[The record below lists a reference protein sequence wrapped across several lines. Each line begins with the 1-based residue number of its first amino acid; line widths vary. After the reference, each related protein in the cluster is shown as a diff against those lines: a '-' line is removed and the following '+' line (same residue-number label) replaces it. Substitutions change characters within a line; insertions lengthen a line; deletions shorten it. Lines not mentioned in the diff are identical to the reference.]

1 MRFSAVFGMFLEIC
15 FAFDSETDKTPKNS
29 TLFSVVLSLDT
40 IGGGGVEWGKWA
52 FFLIVPEKRRKRR
65 TKTMRKKSLRFIS
78 AALAVSMMASTLPVG
93 AFALEVGAGETTAA
107 VSEQEA
113 ATVLSHDG
121 GTINAGHYIME
132 SGNYTGGFT
141 IDTTGDV
148 TIDITGEVTVTGVVK
163 FLHVTGTGKV
173 IINGTKDGVDQKIK
187 MTTNCKTVDTEDTGI
202 VYLDAA
208 GADVTCNG
216 GDYYS
221 VETSNVVSA
230 YSVFCVK
237 DGSLK
242 LNEVT
247 AEAGNRTGVVDCGK
261 TNSSASVEI
270 HGGSFK
276 ASGIDSEVIDCRY
289 KGSVS
294 IYNAKLEMHNGG
306 NYVLSASGSSADL
319 KIYNST
325 VVGENENSC
334 VTVQHGGSFWAE
346 NCEFTSVGN
355 QNYNGGLLYMLSGKA
370 TIKDSNYVAE
380 QNGVTGILAQYL
392 GFASLNGPHKLTV
405 ENTKIKGC
413 ENALSFGY
421 DPEGSDIKLKNVTFE
436 DNETDIYLKNDSSTP
451 TNAPQVELDEG
462 TKDTAGA
469 ITVQVANPAEGVQI
483 TTKTT
488 GKDYQQSLK
497 LTSKNDGWLIGYK
510 KDADGDADGEYRY
523 LTQREDDK
531 HFGLNTIN
539 ATATTG
545 EGDDVI
551 TLGPYA
557 QLKEGT
563 PVNLTA
569 DIPDNAR
576 VTGWKAEKIAAEGV
590 TEVYGV
596 VDYDHENPET
606 AILTMPKGDLTVT
619 AEYEIIVDPGTS
631 DTDYGGDIAAGVVIG
646 GIAAVGA
653 YEVGTGL
660 YRILA
665 MDDVAMPTNRIALA
679 KLLWERAGKP
689 EPESTA
695 LYSDISAEDT
705 DAQKAARWAV
715 EQGLMNDAED
725 GKFHPAFPVSKLRV
739 CLTWENAKQKGLFD

>member
-1 MRFSAVFGMFLEIC
+1 
-15 FAFDSETDKTPKNS
+15 
-29 TLFSVVLSLDT
+29 
-40 IGGGGVEWGKWA
+40 
-52 FFLIVPEKRRKRR
+52 
-65 TKTMRKKSLRFIS
+65 MRKKSLRFIS

-93 AFALEVGAGETTAA
+93 AFALEVGAGETTAT
-107 VSEQEA
+107 VSEQKA
-113 ATVLSHDG
+113 ATSHRLEG
-121 GTINAGHYIME
+121 GKIIDEGFVEANGTVYTL
-132 SGNYTGGFT
+132 SGNYTQG
-141 IDTTGDV
+141 ISITTSK
-148 TIDITGEVTVTGVVK
+148 DITINIEGEVTVTGVAK

-173 IINGTKDGVDQKIK
+173 TINGTKDGANQNIK
-187 MTTNCKTVDTEDTGI
+187 MKTDCDVMNTGDTGI

-221 VETSNVVSA
+221 AETSDVVSA

-242 LNEVT
+242 LNAVT
-247 AEAGNRTGVVDCGK
+247 AEAGNRTDVVDCG
-261 TNSSASVEI
+261 NSSASVEI

-276 ASGIDSEVIDCRY
+276 ASGIDSGVIDCNS
-289 KGSVS
+289 KGT
-294 IYNAKLEMHNGG
+294 IYNATLEMHNGG
-306 NYVLSASGSSADL
+306 AYVLAASGSSADL

-325 VVGENENSC
+325 VVGENEHSC

-355 QNYNGGLLYMLSGKA
+355 RNYHGGLLYMLSGEA
-370 TIKDSNYVAE
+370 TIKDSNYVAK

-392 GFASLNGPHKLTV
+392 GFAFLNGPHKLTV

-451 TNAPQVELDEG
+451 ANAPQVELDEN

-469 ITVQVANPAEGVQI
+469 ITVEVAHPAEGVQI

-488 GKDYQQSLK
+488 GKDYQQNLK
-497 LTSKNDGWLIGYK
+497 LASKNDDWLIGYK
-510 KDADGDADGEYRY
+510 KDADGEYRY
-523 LTQREDDK
+523 LTQRKDDK
-531 HFGLNTIN
+531 YFGLNTIN

-545 EGDDVI
+545 EGDNVT
-551 TLGPYA
+551 TLEPYA

-563 PVNLTA
+563 PVKLTA
-569 DIPDNAR
+569 DILEGKKFAR
-576 VTGWKAEKIAAEGV
+576 WKVEKVADGTPVTGLLDAE
-590 TEVYGV
+590 TENTENTSFSMPE
-596 VDYDHENPET
+596 YDV
-606 AILTMPKGDLTVT
+606 IIT
-619 AEYEIIVDPGTS
+619 AEYEDEIIVDPGTS

-660 YRILA
+660 YRITQ
-665 MDDVAMPTNRIALA
+665 MDDVAMPANRLALA

-689 EPESTA
+689 EPEGTA

-715 EQGLMNDAED
+715 EQELLNDAED

-739 CLTWENAKQKGLFD
+739 CLTWEKAKQKGLFDKTEA

>member
-1 MRFSAVFGMFLEIC
+1 
-15 FAFDSETDKTPKNS
+15 
-29 TLFSVVLSLDT
+29 
-40 IGGGGVEWGKWA
+40 
-52 FFLIVPEKRRKRR
+52 
-65 TKTMRKKSLRFIS
+65 MRKKSLRFIS
-78 AALAVSMMASTLPVG
+78 AALAVSMMASTLPVV
-93 AFALEVGAGETTAA
+93 AVALEVGAGETTAA
-107 VSEQEA
+107 VSEQKA
-113 ATVLSHDG
+113 ATSHRLG
-121 GTINAGHYIME
+121 GSEIIGEGFVEAYGTVYTL
-132 SGNYTGGFT
+132 SGNYTQGIT
-141 IDTTGDV
+141 IETKQDITINIDDEV
-148 TIDITGEVTVTGVVK
+148 TITGVAK
-163 FLHVTGTGKV
+163 FLDVTGTGKV
-173 IINGTKDGVDQKIK
+173 TINGTKDGVDQKIK
-187 MTTNCKTVDTEDTGI
+187 MTTDCNVMNTGDTGV
-202 VYLDAA
+202 VYLEAA

-221 VETSNVVSA
+221 EETSDAVST

-242 LNEVT
+242 LNEVI
-247 AEAGNRTGVVDCGK
+247 AEAGKLTRVVDCGVY
-261 TNSSASVEI
+261 TTSSLATVEI
-270 HGGSFK
+270 QEGTFK
-276 ASGIDSEVIDCRY
+276 AAGNDSGVIHCGN
-289 KGSVS
+289 KGTMT
-294 IYNAKLEMHNGG
+294 INNATLEMHNGG
-306 NYVLSASGSSADL
+306 NYVLAASGSSAEL

-346 NCEFTSVGN
+346 NCKFTSVGN

-380 QNGVTGILAQYL
+380 QNGLTGILAQYL
-392 GFASLNGPHKLTV
+392 TVPGLTGPHKLTV
-405 ENTKIKGC
+405 DNTKIKSC
-413 ENALSFGY
+413 KEAFNLEY

-436 DNETDIYLKNDSSTP
+436 NNETDIYLENDSSTP
-451 TNAPQVELDEG
+451 ANAPQVELDEG

-488 GKDYQQSLK
+488 GKDYQQNLK
-497 LTSKNDGWLIGYK
+497 LTSKNDGWLIGYE

-523 LTQREDDK
+523 LTQRKGDK
-531 HFGLNTIN
+531 YFGLNTIS

-545 EGDDVI
+545 EGDNVT
-551 TLGPYA
+551 TLKPYA

-569 DIPDNAR
+569 DILEGKKFAR
-576 VTGWKAEKIAAEGV
+576 WKVEKVADGTPVTGLLDAE
-590 TEVYGV
+590 TENTENTSFSMPE
-596 VDYDHENPET
+596 YDV
-606 AILTMPKGDLTVT
+606 IIT
-619 AEYEIIVDPGTS
+619 AEYENESIVDPGTS

-715 EQGLMNDAED
+715 EQELLNDAED

>member
-1 MRFSAVFGMFLEIC
+1 
-15 FAFDSETDKTPKNS
+15 
-29 TLFSVVLSLDT
+29 
-40 IGGGGVEWGKWA
+40 
-52 FFLIVPEKRRKRR
+52 
-65 TKTMRKKSLRFIS
+65 MRKKSLRFIS

-107 VSEQEA
+107 VSEQKA
-113 ATVLSHDG
+113 ATPHPLG
-121 GTINAGHYIME
+121 GGEKIGETFVKAYGTVYTL
-132 SGNYTGGFT
+132 SGNYTQSIT
-141 IDTTGDV
+141 IETKQDITINIDDTV
-148 TIDITGEVTVTGVVK
+148 TITGVAK
-163 FLHVTGTGKV
+163 FLDVTGTGKV
-173 IINGTKDGVDQKIK
+173 TINGTKDGVDQNIK
-187 MTTNCKTVDTEDTGI
+187 MTTDCNVMNTGDTGV
-202 VYLDAA
+202 VYLEAA

-221 VETSNVVSA
+221 EEMSDADST

-242 LNEVT
+242 LNAVT
-247 AEAGNRTGVVDCGK
+247 AEAGKRTYVVDCGETNSSA

-276 ASGIDSEVIDCRY
+276 ASGISSRVIGCNS
-289 KGSVS
+289 KGT
-294 IYNAKLEMHNGG
+294 IYNATLEMHNGG
-306 NYVLSASGSSADL
+306 NYVLDAIGSSAEL

-334 VTVQHGGSFWAE
+334 VTVQFGGSFWAE

-355 QNYNGGLLYMLSGKA
+355 QNYNGGLLYMLSGEA
-370 TIKDSNYVAE
+370 TIKDSSYVTKQSGA
-380 QNGVTGILAQYL
+380 TGILAQYL
-392 GFASLNGPHKLTV
+392 NFASLNGPHKLTV

-436 DNETDIYLKNDSSTP
+436 DNKTDIYLSNDSSTP

-488 GKDYQQSLK
+488 GKDYQQNLK
-497 LTSKNDGWLIGYK
+497 LTGKNDDWLIGYEK
-510 KDADGDADGEYRY
+510 GADGEYRY
-523 LTQREDDK
+523 LTQRKGNEYY
-531 HFGLNTIN
+531 GLNTIN

-545 EGDDVI
+545 KGDNVT

-563 PVNLTA
+563 PVKLTA
-569 DIPDNAR
+569 DIPEGKKFAR
-576 VTGWKAEKIAAEGV
+576 WKVEKVADGTPVTGLLDAE
-590 TEVYGV
+590 TENTENTSFSMPE
-596 VDYDHENPET
+596 YDV
-606 AILTMPKGDLTVT
+606 IIT
-619 AEYEIIVDPGTS
+619 AEYEDEIIVDPGTGDS
-631 DTDYGGDIAAGVVIG
+631 DYGGDIAAGVVIG

>member
-1 MRFSAVFGMFLEIC
+1 
-15 FAFDSETDKTPKNS
+15 
-29 TLFSVVLSLDT
+29 
-40 IGGGGVEWGKWA
+40 
-52 FFLIVPEKRRKRR
+52 
-65 TKTMRKKSLRFIS
+65 MRKKSLRFIS

-107 VSEQEA
+107 VSEQKA
-113 ATVLSHDG
+113 ATPCHLDG
-121 GTINAGHYIME
+121 GKTIGETFVETYGTVYTL
-132 SGNYTGGFT
+132 SGNYTQGIT
-141 IDTTGDV
+141 IETKQ
-148 TIDITGEVTVTGVVK
+148 DITINIEGEVTITGVAK
-163 FLHVTGTGKV
+163 FLDVTGTGKV
-173 IINGTKDGVDQKIK
+173 TINGTKEGANQKIK
-187 MTTNCKTVDTEDTGI
+187 MTTNCREVGGDTGI

-221 VETSNVVSA
+221 EETSDVWST

-242 LNEVT
+242 LNKVI
-247 AEAGNRTGVVDCGK
+247 AEAGESTNVVDCGVYK
-261 TNSSASVEI
+261 TSSLATVEI

-276 ASGIDSEVIDCRY
+276 ASGIGSGVIHCGN
-289 KGSVS
+289 KGTMT
-294 IYNAKLEMHNGG
+294 INNATLEMHNGG
-306 NYVLSASGSSADL
+306 NYVLAASGSSADL

-325 VVGENENSC
+325 VVGENEHSC

-355 QNYNGGLLYMLSGKA
+355 QNYKGGLLYMLSGEA

-380 QNGVTGILAQYL
+380 QNGVTGILAQYKTIP
-392 GFASLNGPHKLTV
+392 GLNGPHKLTV

-421 DPEGSDIKLKNVTFE
+421 CPKGSDIELKNVTFE
-436 DNETDIYLKNDSSTP
+436 DNKTDIYLSNDSSTS

-483 TTKTT
+483 TTKNT
-488 GKDYQQSLK
+488 GKDYQQNLK

-523 LTQREDDK
+523 LTRRESDK

-545 EGDDVI
+545 EGDNAI
-551 TLGPYA
+551 TLEPYA
-557 QLKEGT
+557 QVKEDTEVTLTANAAPEGKKFARWKVEKVADGT
-563 PVNLTA
+563 PV
-569 DIPDNAR
+569 
-576 VTGWKAEKIAAEGV
+576 TGLLDAE
-590 TEVYGV
+590 TENTENTSFSMPE
-596 VDYDHENPET
+596 YDV
-606 AILTMPKGDLTVT
+606 IIT
-619 AEYEIIVDPGTS
+619 AEYEDEIIVDPGTS

-715 EQGLMNDAED
+715 EQGLLNDAED

-739 CLTWENAKQKGLFD
+739 CLTWEKAKQKGLFDKTEA

>member
-1 MRFSAVFGMFLEIC
+1 
-15 FAFDSETDKTPKNS
+15 
-29 TLFSVVLSLDT
+29 
-40 IGGGGVEWGKWA
+40 
-52 FFLIVPEKRRKRR
+52 
-65 TKTMRKKSLRFIS
+65 MRKKSLRFIS

-113 ATVLSHDG
+113 ATSHRLEG
-121 GTINAGHYIME
+121 GEIIGEGVANGAVYTL
-132 SGNYTGGFT
+132 SGNYSRG
-141 IDTTGDV
+141 ISITTSK
-148 TIDITGEVTVTGVVK
+148 DITINIEGEVTVTGVAK
-163 FLHVTGTGKV
+163 FLDVTGTGKV
-173 IINGTKDGVDQKIK
+173 TINGTKDGAAIK
-187 MTTNCKTVDTEDTGI
+187 MTNDHAMGIGITE
-202 VYLDAA
+202 VVCLEAV

-216 GDYYS
+216 GNYYS
-221 VETSNVVSA
+221 GMKTSVATSG

-247 AEAGNRTGVVDCGK
+247 AEAGDCTDVIDCGE
-261 TNSSASVEI
+261 NSSASVEI

-276 ASGIDSEVIDCRY
+276 ASGINSGVIDCRY

-294 IYNAKLEMHNGG
+294 IYNATLEMHNGG
-306 NYVLSASGSSADL
+306 NYVLDAIGSSAEL

-334 VTVQHGGSFWAE
+334 VTVQFGGSFWAE

-355 QNYNGGLLYMLSGKA
+355 QNYNGGLLYMLSGEA
-370 TIKDSNYVAE
+370 TIKDSSYVTKQSGA
-380 QNGVTGILAQYL
+380 TGILAQYL
-392 GFASLNGPHKLTV
+392 NFASLNGPHKLTV

-413 ENALSFGY
+413 EKAFELDY

-436 DNETDIYLKNDSSTP
+436 DNKTDIYLSNDSSTL

-469 ITVQVANPAEGVQI
+469 ITVEVAYPAEGVQI

-488 GKDYQQSLK
+488 GKDYQQNLK
-497 LTSKNDGWLIGYK
+497 LTGKNDDWLIGYEK
-510 KDADGDADGEYRY
+510 DADGEYRY
-523 LTQREDDK
+523 LTQRKDDK
-531 HFGLNTIN
+531 YFGLNTIN

-545 EGDDVI
+545 EGDNVT
-551 TLGPYA
+551 TLKPYA

-563 PVNLTA
+563 PVKLTA

-576 VTGWKAEKIAAEGV
+576 VTGWKVEKIAAEGV
-590 TEVYGV
+590 IEVYDV

-606 AILTMPKGDLTVT
+606 ATLTMPDYDIFVT
-619 AEYEIIVDPGTS
+619 AEYKEGATVDPGTS

-715 EQGLMNDAED
+715 EQELLNDAED

-739 CLTWENAKQKGLFD
+739 CLTWENAKQKGLFDKTEA

>member
-1 MRFSAVFGMFLEIC
+1 
-15 FAFDSETDKTPKNS
+15 
-29 TLFSVVLSLDT
+29 
-40 IGGGGVEWGKWA
+40 
-52 FFLIVPEKRRKRR
+52 
-65 TKTMRKKSLRFIS
+65 MRKKSLRFIS

-113 ATVLSHDG
+113 ATSHRLDG
-121 GTINAGHYIME
+121 GETIDEDFVEANGTVYTL
-132 SGNYTGGFT
+132 SGNYTKG
-141 IDTTGDV
+141 ISITTSK
-148 TIDITGEVTVTGVVK
+148 DITINIEGEVTVTGVVK

-173 IINGTKDGVDQKIK
+173 TINGTKDGAAIK
-187 MTTNCKTVDTEDTGI
+187 MTTNCEAVDTIDSGI

-221 VETSNVVSA
+221 EETSNIWST

-242 LNEVT
+242 LNAVT
-247 AEAGNRTGVVDCGK
+247 AEAGKGTDVVDCGK

-276 ASGIDSEVIDCRY
+276 ASGSNSGVIHCGN
-289 KGSVS
+289 KGTMT
-294 IYNAKLEMHNGG
+294 INNATLEMHNGG
-306 NYVLSASGSSADL
+306 NYVLAASGSSAEL

-325 VVGENENSC
+325 VVGENEHSC
-334 VTVQHGGSFWAE
+334 VTVQYGGSFWAE

-355 QNYNGGLLYMLSGKA
+355 RNYNGGLLYMLSGEA
-370 TIKDSNYVAE
+370 TIKDSNYVAV
-380 QNGVTGILAQYL
+380 QNGVTGILAQYKTIP
-392 GFASLNGPHKLTV
+392 GLNGPHKLTV

-421 DPEGSDIKLKNVTFE
+421 CPKGSDIELKNVTFE
-436 DNETDIYLKNDSSTP
+436 DNKTDIYLSNDSSTP
-451 TNAPQVELDEG
+451 TDAPQVELDEG

-488 GKDYQQSLK
+488 GKDYQQNLK
-497 LTSKNDGWLIGYK
+497 LTSKNDGWLIGYE
-510 KDADGDADGEYRY
+510 KDAGGEYRY
-523 LTQREDDK
+523 LTRREGDK
-531 HFGLNTIN
+531 YFGLNTIN

-545 EGDDVI
+545 EGDNAI
-551 TLGPYA
+551 TLEPYA
-557 QLKEGT
+557 QVKEDT
-563 PVNLTA
+563 EVTLTA
-569 DIPDNAR
+569 NAAPEGKKFAR
-576 VTGWKAEKIAAEGV
+576 WKAEMITAGGV
-590 TEVYGV
+590 EDATSLIEA
-596 VDYDHENPET
+596 DSENPET
-606 AILTMPKGDLTVT
+606 ATFKMPKGDLTVT
-619 AEYEIIVDPGTS
+619 AEYEEDEIVDPGTG

-715 EQGLMNDAED
+715 EQELLNDAED

-739 CLTWENAKQKGLFD
+739 CLTWEKAKQKGLFDKTEA

>member
-1 MRFSAVFGMFLEIC
+1 
-15 FAFDSETDKTPKNS
+15 
-29 TLFSVVLSLDT
+29 
-40 IGGGGVEWGKWA
+40 
-52 FFLIVPEKRRKRR
+52 
-65 TKTMRKKSLRFIS
+65 MRKKSLRFIS

-93 AFALEVGAGETTAA
+93 AFALEVGAADPAA
-107 VSEQEA
+107 TVSEQEA
-113 ATVLSHDG
+113 ATPHPLG
-121 GTINAGHYIME
+121 GGEKIGETFVKAYGTVYTL
-132 SGNYTGGFT
+132 SGNYTQSIT
-141 IDTTGDV
+141 IETKQDITINIDDEV
-148 TIDITGEVTVTGVVK
+148 TITGVAK
-163 FLHVTGTGKV
+163 FLDVTGTGKV
-173 IINGTKDGVDQKIK
+173 TINGTKDGVDQKIK
-187 MTTNCKTVDTEDTGI
+187 MTTDCNVMNTGDTGV
-202 VYLDAA
+202 VYLEAA

-221 VETSNVVSA
+221 KETSEVNST

-247 AEAGNRTGVVDCGK
+247 AEAGERTHVIDCGG
-261 TNSSASVEI
+261 NSSASVEI
-270 HGGSFK
+270 HGGNFK
-276 ASGIDSEVIDCRY
+276 ASGFNSGGIDCRG

-294 IYNAKLEMHNGG
+294 IYNAKVESG
-306 NYVLSASGSSADL
+306 NYVLAVSGSSAEL

-334 VTVQHGGSFWAE
+334 VTVQSGGSFWAE

-355 QNYNGGLLYMLSGKA
+355 RNYNGGLLYMLSGKA

-380 QNGVTGILAQYL
+380 RNSVTGILAQYL
-392 GFASLNGPHKLTV
+392 GFAFLNGPHKLTV

-413 ENALSFGY
+413 KKALELEY

-436 DNETDIYLKNDSSTP
+436 NNETDIYLKNDSSTP
-451 TNAPQVELDEG
+451 ANAPQVELDEG

-469 ITVQVANPAEGVQI
+469 ITVEVAHPAEGVQI

-497 LTSKNDGWLIGYK
+497 LTSKNDGWLIGYE

-523 LTQREDDK
+523 LTQRKGDK
-531 HFGLNTIN
+531 YFGLNTIN

-545 EGDDVI
+545 EGDNAT
-551 TLGPYA
+551 TLESYA
-557 QLKEGT
+557 QLTEGT
-563 PVNLTA
+563 PVKLTA
-569 DIPDNAR
+569 DIPGGKPC
-576 VTGWKAEKIAAEGV
+576 TGWKVEKIAAEGV
-590 TEVYGV
+590 TEVHDAGV
-596 VDYDHENPET
+596 IKYDPENPET
-606 AILTMPKGDLTVT
+606 ATLTMPDYDIFVT
-619 AEYEIIVDPGTS
+619 AEYEEGATVDPGTGDS
-631 DTDYGGDIAAGVVIG
+631 DYGGDIAAGVVIG

>member
-1 MRFSAVFGMFLEIC
+1 
-15 FAFDSETDKTPKNS
+15 
-29 TLFSVVLSLDT
+29 
-40 IGGGGVEWGKWA
+40 
-52 FFLIVPEKRRKRR
+52 
-65 TKTMRKKSLRFIS
+65 MRKKSLRFIS

-107 VSEQEA
+107 VSEQKA
-113 ATVLSHDG
+113 ATPCHLDG
-121 GTINAGHYIME
+121 GKTIGETFVETYGTVYTL
-132 SGNYTGGFT
+132 SGNYTQGIT
-141 IDTTGDV
+141 IETKQDITINIDDTV
-148 TIDITGEVTVTGVVK
+148 TITGVAK
-163 FLHVTGTGKV
+163 FLDVTGTGKV
-173 IINGTKDGVDQKIK
+173 TINGTKDGVDQNIK
-187 MTTNCKTVDTEDTGI
+187 MTTDCNVMNTGDTGV
-202 VYLDAA
+202 VYLEAA

-221 VETSNVVSA
+221 KETSEVNST

-247 AEAGNRTGVVDCGK
+247 AEAGERTHVIDCGG
-261 TNSSASVEI
+261 NSSASVEI
-270 HGGSFK
+270 HGGNFK
-276 ASGIDSEVIDCRY
+276 ASGINSGGIDCRG

-294 IYNAKLEMHNGG
+294 IYNAKVESG
-306 NYVLSASGSSADL
+306 NYVLAVGGSSAEL

-334 VTVQHGGSFWAE
+334 VTVQSGGSFWAE

-355 QNYNGGLLYMLSGKA
+355 RNYNGGLLYMLSGKA

-380 QNGVTGILAQYL
+380 RNSVTGILAQYL
-392 GFASLNGPHKLTV
+392 DFAFLNGPHKLTV

-413 ENALSFGY
+413 EKALSFGY
-421 DPEGSDIKLKNVTFE
+421 DPDGSDIKLKNVTFE
-436 DNETDIYLKNDSSTP
+436 DNKTDIYLSNDSSTP

-497 LTSKNDGWLIGYK
+497 LTSKNDGWLIGYE

-523 LTQREDDK
+523 LTKRKGDK
-531 HFGLNTIN
+531 YFGLNTIN

-545 EGDDVI
+545 EGDNVT
-551 TLGPYA
+551 TLKPYA

-563 PVNLTA
+563 PVKLTA
-569 DIPDNAR
+569 DILDNAR
-576 VTGWKAEKIAAEGV
+576 VTGWKVEKIAAEGV
-590 TEVYGV
+590 IEVYGV

-606 AILTMPKGDLTVT
+606 ATLTMPNYDIFVT
-619 AEYEIIVDPGTS
+619 AEYEEGATVDPGTGDS
-631 DTDYGGDIAAGVVIG
+631 DYGGDIAAGVVIG

-715 EQGLMNDAED
+715 EQELLNDAED

>member
-1 MRFSAVFGMFLEIC
+1 
-15 FAFDSETDKTPKNS
+15 
-29 TLFSVVLSLDT
+29 
-40 IGGGGVEWGKWA
+40 
-52 FFLIVPEKRRKRR
+52 
-65 TKTMRKKSLRFIS
+65 MRKKSLRFIS

-107 VSEQEA
+107 VSEQKA
-113 ATVLSHDG
+113 ATSHRLG
-121 GTINAGHYIME
+121 GSEIIGEGFVEAYGTVYTL
-132 SGNYTGGFT
+132 SGNYTQGIT
-141 IDTTGDV
+141 IETKQDITINIDDEV
-148 TIDITGEVTVTGVVK
+148 TITGVAK
-163 FLHVTGTGKV
+163 FLDVTGTGKV
-173 IINGTKDGVDQKIK
+173 TINGTKDGVDQKIK
-187 MTTNCKTVDTEDTGI
+187 MTTDCNVMNTGDTGV
-202 VYLDAA
+202 VYLEAA

-221 VETSNVVSA
+221 EETSDAVST

-242 LNEVT
+242 LNEVI
-247 AEAGNRTGVVDCGK
+247 AEAGKLTRVVDCGVY
-261 TNSSASVEI
+261 TTSSLATVEI
-270 HGGSFK
+270 QEGTFK
-276 ASGIDSEVIDCRY
+276 AAGNDSGVIHCGN
-289 KGSVS
+289 KGTMT
-294 IYNAKLEMHNGG
+294 INNATLEMHNGG
-306 NYVLSASGSSADL
+306 NYVLAASGSSAEL

-346 NCEFTSVGN
+346 NCKFTSVGN

-380 QNGVTGILAQYL
+380 QNGLTGILAQYL
-392 GFASLNGPHKLTV
+392 TVPGLTGPHKLTV

-413 ENALSFGY
+413 KEAFNLEY

-436 DNETDIYLKNDSSTP
+436 NNETDIYLENDSSTP
-451 TNAPQVELDEG
+451 ANAPQVELDEG

-488 GKDYQQSLK
+488 GKDYQQNLK
-497 LTSKNDGWLIGYK
+497 LTSKNDGWLIGYE

-523 LTQREDDK
+523 LTQRKGDK
-531 HFGLNTIN
+531 YFGLNTIS

-545 EGDDVI
+545 EGDNVT
-551 TLGPYA
+551 TLKPYA

-569 DIPDNAR
+569 DILEGKKFAR
-576 VTGWKAEKIAAEGV
+576 WKVEKVADGTPVTGLLDAE
-590 TEVYGV
+590 TENTENTSFSMPE
-596 VDYDHENPET
+596 YDV
-606 AILTMPKGDLTVT
+606 IIT
-619 AEYEIIVDPGTS
+619 AEYENESIVDPGTS

-715 EQGLMNDAED
+715 EQELLNDAED

>member
-1 MRFSAVFGMFLEIC
+1 
-15 FAFDSETDKTPKNS
+15 
-29 TLFSVVLSLDT
+29 
-40 IGGGGVEWGKWA
+40 
-52 FFLIVPEKRRKRR
+52 
-65 TKTMRKKSLRFIS
+65 MRKKSLRFIS

-132 SGNYTGGFT
+132 GGNYTGGFT

-148 TIDITGEVTVTGVVK
+148 TIDITGEVTVTGVFK

-187 MTTNCKTVDTEDTGI
+187 MTTTFREVDTEDTGI

-242 LNEVT
+242 LNKVT
-247 AEAGNRTGVVDCGK
+247 AEAGNRTDVVDCGK

-276 ASGIDSEVIDCRY
+276 ASGIDSKVIDCNS
-289 KGSVS
+289 KGT
-294 IYNAKLEMHNGG
+294 IYNATLEMHNGG
-306 NYVLSASGSSADL
+306 NYVLTASGSSADL

-355 QNYNGGLLYMLSGKA
+355 KNYNGGLLYMLSGEA

-392 GFASLNGPHKLTV
+392 GFAFLNGPHKLTV

-413 ENALSFGY
+413 KKAFDLDY
-421 DPEGSDIKLKNVTFE
+421 DREGSDIELKNVTFE

-451 TNAPQVELDEG
+451 ANAPQVELDEG
-462 TKDTAGA
+462 TKDTTGA
-469 ITVQVANPAEGVQI
+469 ITVEVANPAEGVQI

-497 LTSKNDGWLIGYK
+497 LTSKNDDWLIGYEK
-510 KDADGDADGEYRY
+510 DADGEYRY
-523 LTQREDDK
+523 LTKREGDNY
-531 HFGLNTIN
+531 FGLNTIN

-545 EGDDVI
+545 EGDNAA
-551 TLGPYA
+551 TLESYA

-563 PVNLTA
+563 PVKLTA
-569 DIPDNAR
+569 DILDNAR
-576 VTGWKAEKIAAEGV
+576 VTGWKVEKIAAEGV
-590 TEVYGV
+590 IEVYDV

-606 AILTMPKGDLTVT
+606 ATLTMPHYDIFVT
-619 AEYEIIVDPGTS
+619 AEYVYEDGSVDPGTS

-715 EQGLMNDAED
+715 EQELLNDAED

>member
-1 MRFSAVFGMFLEIC
+1 
-15 FAFDSETDKTPKNS
+15 
-29 TLFSVVLSLDT
+29 
-40 IGGGGVEWGKWA
+40 
-52 FFLIVPEKRRKRR
+52 
-65 TKTMRKKSLRFIS
+65 MRKKSLRFIS

-107 VSEQEA
+107 VSEQKA
-113 ATVLSHDG
+113 ATSHRLG
-121 GTINAGHYIME
+121 GSEIIGEGFVEAYGTVYTL
-132 SGNYTGGFT
+132 SGNYTQGIT
-141 IDTTGDV
+141 IETKQDITINIDDEV
-148 TIDITGEVTVTGVVK
+148 TITGVAK
-163 FLHVTGTGKV
+163 FLDVTGTGKV
-173 IINGTKDGVDQKIK
+173 TINGTKDGVDQKIK
-187 MTTNCKTVDTEDTGI
+187 MTTDHDHDVIDTGYTGV
-202 VYLDAA
+202 VYLEAA

-221 VETSNVVSA
+221 KETSHVGAS

-247 AEAGNRTGVVDCGK
+247 AEAGWNTHVINCEG
-261 TNSSASVEI
+261 NSSASVEI
-270 HGGSFK
+270 HGGNFK
-276 ASGIDSEVIDCRY
+276 ASESNSGGIDCGG

-294 IYNAKLEMHNGG
+294 IYNAKVESG
-306 NYVLSASGSSADL
+306 NYVLAVGGSSAEL

-325 VVGENENSC
+325 VVGENKSSC
-334 VTVQHGGSFWAE
+334 VTVQYGGSFWAE

-355 QNYNGGLLYMLSGKA
+355 QSYSGGFLYMLSGKA

-380 QNGVTGILAQYL
+380 QNGLTGILAQYL
-392 GFASLNGPHKLTV
+392 TVPGLTGPHKLTV

-413 ENALSFGY
+413 KEAFNLEY

-436 DNETDIYLKNDSSTP
+436 NNETDIYLENDSSTP
-451 TNAPQVELDEG
+451 ANAPQVKLDKG

-469 ITVQVANPAEGVQI
+469 ITVEVENPANGVQI

-488 GKDYQQSLK
+488 DEDYQQNLK
-497 LTSKNDGWLIGYK
+497 LASKNDGWLIGYK
-510 KDADGDADGEYRY
+510 KDADGEYRY
-523 LTQREDDK
+523 LTKREGDNY
-531 HFGLNTIN
+531 FGLNTIN

-545 EGDDVI
+545 EGDNAT
-551 TLGPYA
+551 TLESYA
-557 QLKEGT
+557 QLTEGT
-563 PVNLTA
+563 PVKLTA
-569 DIPDNAR
+569 DILDNAR
-576 VTGWKAEKIAAEGV
+576 VTGWKVEKIAAEGV
-590 TEVYGV
+590 IEVYGV

-606 AILTMPKGDLTVT
+606 ATLTMPDYDIFVT
-619 AEYEIIVDPGTS
+619 AEYEEGATVDPGTGDS
-631 DTDYGGDIAAGVVIG
+631 DYGGDIAAGVVIG

-715 EQGLMNDAED
+715 EQELLNDAED

-739 CLTWENAKQKGLFD
+739 CLTWNAAREMGLFDKTEA

>member
-1 MRFSAVFGMFLEIC
+1 
-15 FAFDSETDKTPKNS
+15 
-29 TLFSVVLSLDT
+29 
-40 IGGGGVEWGKWA
+40 
-52 FFLIVPEKRRKRR
+52 
-65 TKTMRKKSLRFIS
+65 MRKKSLRFIS

-107 VSEQEA
+107 VSEQKA
-113 ATVLSHDG
+113 ATPHPLG
-121 GTINAGHYIME
+121 GGEKIGETFVKAYGTVYTL
-132 SGNYTGGFT
+132 SGNYTQSIT
-141 IDTTGDV
+141 IETKQDITINIDDEV
-148 TIDITGEVTVTGVVK
+148 TITGVAK
-163 FLHVTGTGKV
+163 FLDVTGTGKV
-173 IINGTKDGVDQKIK
+173 TINGTKDGVDQKIK
-187 MTTNCKTVDTEDTGI
+187 MTTDCNVMNTGDTGV
-202 VYLDAA
+202 VYLEAA

-221 VETSNVVSA
+221 KETSEVNST

-247 AEAGNRTGVVDCGK
+247 AEAGERTHVIDCGG
-261 TNSSASVEI
+261 NSSASVEI
-270 HGGSFK
+270 HGGNFK
-276 ASGIDSEVIDCRY
+276 ASGINSGGIDCRG

-294 IYNAKLEMHNGG
+294 IYNAKVESG
-306 NYVLSASGSSADL
+306 NYVLAVGGSSAEL

-334 VTVQHGGSFWAE
+334 VTVQSGGSFWAE

-355 QNYNGGLLYMLSGKA
+355 RNYNGGLLYMLSGKA

-380 QNGVTGILAQYL
+380 RNSVTGILAQYL
-392 GFASLNGPHKLTV
+392 DFAFLNGPHKLTV

-413 ENALSFGY
+413 EKAFELEY
-421 DPEGSDIKLKNVTFE
+421 DREGSDIELKNVTFE

-451 TNAPQVELDEG
+451 ANAPQVELDEG

-488 GKDYQQSLK
+488 GKDYQQNLK
-497 LTSKNDGWLIGYK
+497 LASKNDGWLIGYE

-523 LTQREDDK
+523 LTQRKGDK
-531 HFGLNTIN
+531 YFGLNTIS

-545 EGDDVI
+545 EGDNVT
-551 TLGPYA
+551 TLKPYA

-569 DIPDNAR
+569 DILEGKKFAR
-576 VTGWKAEKIAAEGV
+576 WKVEKVADGTPVTGLLDAE
-590 TEVYGV
+590 TENTENTSFSMPE
-596 VDYDHENPET
+596 YDV
-606 AILTMPKGDLTVT
+606 IIT
-619 AEYEIIVDPGTS
+619 AEYENESIVDPGTS

-715 EQGLMNDAED
+715 EQELLNDAED

>member
-1 MRFSAVFGMFLEIC
+1 
-15 FAFDSETDKTPKNS
+15 
-29 TLFSVVLSLDT
+29 
-40 IGGGGVEWGKWA
+40 
-52 FFLIVPEKRRKRR
+52 
-65 TKTMRKKSLRFIS
+65 MRKKSLRFIS

-93 AFALEVGAGETTAA
+93 AFALEVGAADPAA
-107 VSEQEA
+107 TVSEQKA
-113 ATVLSHDG
+113 ATSYRLKG
-121 GTINAGHYIME
+121 GETIDEDFVVANGAVYTL
-132 SGNYTGGFT
+132 SGNYSRG
-141 IDTTGDV
+141 ISITTSK
-148 TIDITGEVTVTGVVK
+148 DITINIEGEVTVTGVAK

-173 IINGTKDGVDQKIK
+173 TINGTKDGANQNIK
-187 MTTNCKTVDTEDTGI
+187 MKTDCDVMNTGDTGI

-221 VETSNVVSA
+221 AETSDVVSA

-242 LNEVT
+242 LNAVT
-247 AEAGNRTGVVDCGK
+247 AEAGNRTDVVDCG
-261 TNSSASVEI
+261 NSSASVEI

-276 ASGIDSEVIDCRY
+276 ASGIDSGVIDCNS
-289 KGSVS
+289 KGT
-294 IYNAKLEMHNGG
+294 IYNATLEMHNGG
-306 NYVLSASGSSADL
+306 AYVLAASGSSADL

-325 VVGENENSC
+325 VVGENEHSC

-355 QNYNGGLLYMLSGKA
+355 RNYHGGLLYMLSGEA
-370 TIKDSNYVAE
+370 TIKDSNYVAK

-392 GFASLNGPHKLTV
+392 VFAFLNGPHKLTV

-436 DNETDIYLKNDSSTP
+436 DNETDIYLKNDSITP
-451 TNAPQVELDEG
+451 ANAPQVELDEG

-469 ITVQVANPAEGVQI
+469 ITVEVENPANGVQI

-510 KDADGDADGEYRY
+510 KDADADGEYRY
-523 LTQREDDK
+523 LTKREGNDYY
-531 HFGLNTIN
+531 GLNTIN
-539 ATATTG
+539 ATATTS
-545 EGDDVI
+545 EGDNVT
-551 TLGPYA
+551 TLETYA
-557 QLKEGT
+557 QVKEGT

-569 DIPDNAR
+569 NAAPGGKKFAR
-576 VTGWKAEKIAAEGV
+576 WKVEKVADGTPVTGLLDAE
-590 TEVYGV
+590 TENTENTSFSMPE
-596 VDYDHENPET
+596 YDV
-606 AILTMPKGDLTVT
+606 IIT
-619 AEYEIIVDPGTS
+619 AEYEDEIIVDPGTS

-715 EQGLMNDAED
+715 EQELLNDAED

-739 CLTWENAKQKGLFD
+739 CLTWENAKQKGLFDKTEA

>member
-1 MRFSAVFGMFLEIC
+1 
-15 FAFDSETDKTPKNS
+15 
-29 TLFSVVLSLDT
+29 
-40 IGGGGVEWGKWA
+40 
-52 FFLIVPEKRRKRR
+52 
-65 TKTMRKKSLRFIS
+65 MRKKSLRFIS

-93 AFALEVGAGETTAA
+93 AFALEVGAADPAAA
-107 VSEQEA
+107 VSEQKA
-113 ATVLSHDG
+113 ATSHRLG
-121 GTINAGHYIME
+121 GGEIIGEGFVKAYGTVYTL
-132 SGNYTGGFT
+132 SGNYTQSIT
-141 IDTTGDV
+141 IETKQDITINIDDEV
-148 TIDITGEVTVTGVVK
+148 TITGVAK
-163 FLHVTGTGKV
+163 FLDVTGTGKV
-173 IINGTKDGVDQKIK
+173 TINGTKDGVDQKIK
-187 MTTNCKTVDTEDTGI
+187 MTTDCNVMNTGDTGV
-202 VYLDAA
+202 VYLEAA

-221 VETSNVVSA
+221 KETSEVNST

-247 AEAGNRTGVVDCGK
+247 AEAGERTHVIDCGG
-261 TNSSASVEI
+261 NSSASVEI
-270 HGGSFK
+270 HGGNFK
-276 ASGIDSEVIDCRY
+276 ASGINSGGIDCRG

-294 IYNAKLEMHNGG
+294 IYNAKVESG
-306 NYVLSASGSSADL
+306 NYVLAVGGSSAEL

-334 VTVQHGGSFWAE
+334 VTVQSGGSFWAE

-355 QNYNGGLLYMLSGKA
+355 RNYNGGLLYMLSGKA

-380 QNGVTGILAQYL
+380 RNSVTGILAQYL
-392 GFASLNGPHKLTV
+392 AFASLNGPHKLTV
-405 ENTKIKGC
+405 ENTEIKGC
-413 ENALSFGY
+413 KNALSFGY

-436 DNETDIYLKNDSSTP
+436 DNKTDIYLSNDSSTP

-469 ITVQVANPAEGVQI
+469 ITVEVANPADGVQI
-483 TTKTT
+483 TTKNT

-497 LTSKNDGWLIGYK
+497 LTSKNDGWLIGYE

-523 LTQREDDK
+523 LTKREGDNY
-531 HFGLNTIN
+531 FGLNTIN

-545 EGDDVI
+545 EGDNAT
-551 TLGPYA
+551 TLESYA
-557 QLKEGT
+557 QLTEGT
-563 PVNLTA
+563 PVKLTA
-569 DIPDNAR
+569 DIPGGKPC
-576 VTGWKAEKIAAEGV
+576 TGWKVEKIAAEGV
-590 TEVYGV
+590 TEVHDAGV
-596 VDYDHENPET
+596 IKYDSENPET
-606 AILTMPKGDLTVT
+606 ATLTMPDYDIFVT
-619 AEYEIIVDPGTS
+619 AEYEEGATVDPGTGDS
-631 DTDYGGDIAAGVVIG
+631 DYGGDIAAGVVIG

-715 EQGLMNDAED
+715 EQELLNDAED

>member
-1 MRFSAVFGMFLEIC
+1 
-15 FAFDSETDKTPKNS
+15 
-29 TLFSVVLSLDT
+29 
-40 IGGGGVEWGKWA
+40 
-52 FFLIVPEKRRKRR
+52 
-65 TKTMRKKSLRFIS
+65 MRKKSLRFIS

-93 AFALEVGAGETTAA
+93 AFALEVGAADPAA
-107 VSEQEA
+107 TVSEQKA
-113 ATVLSHDG
+113 ATSHRLEG
-121 GTINAGHYIME
+121 GEIIDDVAYGTVYTL
-132 SGNYTGGFT
+132 SGNYTQGIT
-141 IDTTGDV
+141 IKTKQDITINIDNEV
-148 TIDITGEVTVTGVVK
+148 TITGVAK
-163 FLHVTGTGKV
+163 FLDVTGTGKV
-173 IINGTKDGVDQKIK
+173 TINGTKDGAAQKIK
-187 MTTNCKTVDTEDTGI
+187 MTTDFEAVRTGDTGI

-221 VETSNVVSA
+221 EETSDVGST

-242 LNEVT
+242 LNAVT
-247 AEAGNRTGVVDCGK
+247 AEAGKSTDVVDCGG

-276 ASGIDSEVIDCRY
+276 ASGSNSGVIDCNS
-289 KGSVS
+289 KGT
-294 IYNAKLEMHNGG
+294 IYNATLEMHNGG
-306 NYVLSASGSSADL
+306 SYVLAAGGSSADL

-334 VTVQHGGSFWAE
+334 VTVQYGGSFWAE
-346 NCEFTSVGN
+346 NCEFTSTGN
-355 QNYNGGLLYMLSGKA
+355 NGGKLLNMLSGKA
-370 TIKDSNYVAE
+370 TIKDSSYVAK
-380 QNGVTGILAQYL
+380 QSGMIGIRAQYL
-392 GFASLNGPHKLTV
+392 TVPGLHGPHKLTV
-405 ENTKIKGC
+405 ENTNIKGC
-413 ENALSFGY
+413 QKAFDLMY
-421 DPEGSDIKLKNVTFE
+421 DPEGSDIELKNVTFE
-436 DNETDIYLKNDSSTP
+436 DNKTDIYLSNDSSTP

-488 GKDYQQSLK
+488 DEDYQQNLK
-497 LTSKNDGWLIGYK
+497 LASKNDGWLIGYK
-510 KDADGDADGEYRY
+510 KDADGEYRY
-523 LTQREDDK
+523 LTQREGDEY
-531 HFGLNTIN
+531 FGLNTIN

-545 EGDDVI
+545 EGDNAT
-551 TLGPYA
+551 TLESYA
-557 QLKEGT
+557 QLTEGT
-563 PVNLTA
+563 PVKLTA
-569 DIPDNAR
+569 DIPGGKPC
-576 VTGWKAEKIAAEGV
+576 TGWKVEKIAANGV
-590 TEVYGV
+590 TEVHDAGV
-596 VDYDHENPET
+596 IKYDSENPET
-606 AILTMPKGDLTVT
+606 ATLTMPDYDVFVT
-619 AEYEIIVDPGTS
+619 AEYEYEDGSVDPGTS

-715 EQGLMNDAED
+715 EQELLNDAED

>member
-1 MRFSAVFGMFLEIC
+1 
-15 FAFDSETDKTPKNS
+15 
-29 TLFSVVLSLDT
+29 
-40 IGGGGVEWGKWA
+40 
-52 FFLIVPEKRRKRR
+52 
-65 TKTMRKKSLRFIS
+65 MRKKSLRFIS

-93 AFALEVGAGETTAA
+93 AFALEVGAGETTAT
-107 VSEQEA
+107 VSEQKA
-113 ATVLSHDG
+113 ATSHRLEG
-121 GTINAGHYIME
+121 GKIIDEGFVEANGTVYTL
-132 SGNYTGGFT
+132 SGNYTQG
-141 IDTTGDV
+141 ISITTSK
-148 TIDITGEVTVTGVVK
+148 DITINIEGEVTVTGVAK

-173 IINGTKDGVDQKIK
+173 TINGTKDGANQNIK
-187 MTTNCKTVDTEDTGI
+187 MKTDCDVMNTGDTGI

-221 VETSNVVSA
+221 AETSDVVSA

-242 LNEVT
+242 LNAVT
-247 AEAGNRTGVVDCGK
+247 AEAGNRTDVVDCG
-261 TNSSASVEI
+261 NSSASVEI

-276 ASGIDSEVIDCRY
+276 ASGIDSGVIDCNS
-289 KGSVS
+289 KGT
-294 IYNAKLEMHNGG
+294 IYNATLEMHNGG
-306 NYVLSASGSSADL
+306 AYVLAASGSSADL

-325 VVGENENSC
+325 VVGENEHSC

-355 QNYNGGLLYMLSGKA
+355 RNYHGGLLYMLSGEA
-370 TIKDSNYVAE
+370 TIKDSNYVAK

-392 GFASLNGPHKLTV
+392 GFAFLNGPHKLTV

-451 TNAPQVELDEG
+451 ANAPQVELDEN

-469 ITVQVANPAEGVQI
+469 ITVEVAHPAEGVQI

-488 GKDYQQSLK
+488 GKDYQQNLK
-497 LTSKNDGWLIGYK
+497 LASKNDDWLIGYK
-510 KDADGDADGEYRY
+510 KDADGEYRY
-523 LTQREDDK
+523 LTQRKDDK
-531 HFGLNTIN
+531 YFGLNTIN

-545 EGDDVI
+545 EGDNVT
-551 TLGPYA
+551 TLEPYA

-563 PVNLTA
+563 PVKLTA
-569 DIPDNAR
+569 DILEGKKFAR
-576 VTGWKAEKIAAEGV
+576 WKVEKVADGTPVTGLLDAE
-590 TEVYGV
+590 TENTENTSFSMPE
-596 VDYDHENPET
+596 YDV
-606 AILTMPKGDLTVT
+606 IIT
-619 AEYEIIVDPGTS
+619 AEYEDEIIVDPGTS

-715 EQGLMNDAED
+715 EQELLNDAED

-739 CLTWENAKQKGLFD
+739 CLTWENAKQKGLFDKTEA

>member
-1 MRFSAVFGMFLEIC
+1 
-15 FAFDSETDKTPKNS
+15 
-29 TLFSVVLSLDT
+29 
-40 IGGGGVEWGKWA
+40 
-52 FFLIVPEKRRKRR
+52 
-65 TKTMRKKSLRFIS
+65 MRKKSLRFIS

-107 VSEQEA
+107 VSEQKA

-132 SGNYTGGFT
+132 GGNYTGGFT

-148 TIDITGEVTVTGVVK
+148 TIDITGEVTVTGVFK

-187 MTTNCKTVDTEDTGI
+187 MTTTFREVDTEDTGI

-294 IYNAKLEMHNGG
+294 IYNAKLEMHNSGS
-306 NYVLSASGSSADL
+306 YVLSASGSSADL

-355 QNYNGGLLYMLSGKA
+355 QNYNGGLLYMLSGEA

-380 QNGVTGILAQYL
+380 QNNVTGILAQYL
-392 GFASLNGPHKLTV
+392 AFAFLNGPHKLTV

-413 ENALSFGY
+413 EKAFELEY
-421 DPEGSDIKLKNVTFE
+421 DLEGSDIKLKNVTFE

-451 TNAPQVELDEG
+451 ANAPQVELDEG
-462 TKDTAGA
+462 TKDTTGGA

-488 GKDYQQSLK
+488 GKDYQQNLK
-497 LTSKNDGWLIGYK
+497 LASKNDGWLIGYEK
-510 KDADGDADGEYRY
+510 DADGEYRY
-523 LTQREDDK
+523 LTQRK
-531 HFGLNTIN
+531 GNKYFGLNTIN

-545 EGDDVI
+545 EGDNAI
-551 TLGPYA
+551 TLEPYA
-557 QLKEGT
+557 QVKEDTEVTLTANAAPEGKKFARWKVEKVADGT
-563 PVNLTA
+563 PV
-569 DIPDNAR
+569 
-576 VTGWKAEKIAAEGV
+576 TGLLDAE
-590 TEVYGV
+590 TENTENTSFSMPE
-596 VDYDHENPET
+596 YDV
-606 AILTMPKGDLTVT
+606 IIT
-619 AEYEIIVDPGTS
+619 AEYEDEIIVDPGTGDS
-631 DTDYGGDIAAGVVIG
+631 DYGGDIAAGVVIG

-739 CLTWENAKQKGLFD
+739 CLTWENAKQKGLFDKTEA

>member
-1 MRFSAVFGMFLEIC
+1 
-15 FAFDSETDKTPKNS
+15 
-29 TLFSVVLSLDT
+29 
-40 IGGGGVEWGKWA
+40 
-52 FFLIVPEKRRKRR
+52 
-65 TKTMRKKSLRFIS
+65 MRKKSLRFIS

-93 AFALEVGAGETTAA
+93 AFALEVGAADPAA
-107 VSEQEA
+107 TVSEQKA
-113 ATVLSHDG
+113 ATSHRLEG
-121 GTINAGHYIME
+121 GEIIDDVAYGTVYTL
-132 SGNYTGGFT
+132 SGNYTQGIT
-141 IDTTGDV
+141 IKTKQ
-148 TIDITGEVTVTGVVK
+148 DITINIEGEVTITGVAK
-163 FLHVTGTGKV
+163 FLDVTGTGKV
-173 IINGTKDGVDQKIK
+173 TINGTKEGANQKIK
-187 MTTNCKTVDTEDTGI
+187 MTTDFNVMNTGDTGV
-202 VYLDAA
+202 VYLEAA

-221 VETSNVVSA
+221 KETSDVIST

-242 LNEVT
+242 LNAVT
-247 AEAGNRTGVVDCGK
+247 AEAGKSTDVVDCGG

-276 ASGIDSEVIDCRY
+276 ASGSNSGVIDCNS
-289 KGSVS
+289 KGT
-294 IYNAKLEMHNGG
+294 IYNATLEMHNGG
-306 NYVLSASGSSADL
+306 SYVLAAGGSSADL

-334 VTVQHGGSFWAE
+334 VSVQHGGSFWAE

-355 QNYNGGLLYMLSGKA
+355 QNYHGGLLYMLSGEA

-392 GFASLNGPHKLTV
+392 GFAFLNGPHKLTV

-413 ENALSFGY
+413 EKALSFGY

-462 TKDTAGA
+462 TKDTVGA

-488 GKDYQQSLK
+488 GKDYQQNLK
-497 LTSKNDGWLIGYK
+497 LTGKNDDWLIGYK
-510 KDADGDADGEYRY
+510 KDADGEYRY
-523 LTQREDDK
+523 LTQRKGDK
-531 HFGLNTIN
+531 YFGLNTIN

-545 EGDDVI
+545 EGDNVT
-551 TLGPYA
+551 TLKPYA

-569 DIPDNAR
+569 DILEGKKFAR
-576 VTGWKAEKIAAEGV
+576 WKVEKVADGTPVTGLLDAE
-590 TEVYGV
+590 TENTENTSFSMPE
-596 VDYDHENPET
+596 YDV
-606 AILTMPKGDLTVT
+606 IIT
-619 AEYEIIVDPGTS
+619 AEYEDEIIVDPGTG

-660 YRILA
+660 YRITQ
-665 MDDVAMPTNRIALA
+665 MDDVAMPTNRLALA

-715 EQGLMNDAED
+715 EQELLKDDTNED
-725 GKFHPAFPVSKLRV
+725 EQKFHPAFPVSKLRV
-739 CLTWENAKQKGLFD
+739 CLTWEKAKQKGLFDKAAE

>member
-1 MRFSAVFGMFLEIC
+1 
-15 FAFDSETDKTPKNS
+15 
-29 TLFSVVLSLDT
+29 
-40 IGGGGVEWGKWA
+40 
-52 FFLIVPEKRRKRR
+52 
-65 TKTMRKKSLRFIS
+65 MRKKSLRFIS

-132 SGNYTGGFT
+132 GGNYTGGFT

-148 TIDITGEVTVTGVVK
+148 TIDITGEVTVTGVFK

-187 MTTNCKTVDTEDTGI
+187 MTTTFREVDTEDTGI

-242 LNEVT
+242 LNKVT
-247 AEAGNRTGVVDCGK
+247 AEAGNRTDVVDCGK

-276 ASGIDSEVIDCRY
+276 ASGIDSKVIDCNS
-289 KGSVS
+289 KGT
-294 IYNAKLEMHNGG
+294 IYNATLEMHNGG
-306 NYVLSASGSSADL
+306 NYVLTASGSSADL

-355 QNYNGGLLYMLSGKA
+355 KNYNGGLLYMLSGEA

-392 GFASLNGPHKLTV
+392 GFAFLNGPHKLTV

-413 ENALSFGY
+413 KKAFDLDY
-421 DPEGSDIKLKNVTFE
+421 DREGSDIELKNVTFE

-451 TNAPQVELDEG
+451 ANAPQVELDEG
-462 TKDTAGA
+462 TKDTTGA
-469 ITVQVANPAEGVQI
+469 ITVEVANPAEGVQI

-497 LTSKNDGWLIGYK
+497 LTSKNDDWLIGYEK
-510 KDADGDADGEYRY
+510 DADGEYRY
-523 LTQREDDK
+523 LTKREGDNY
-531 HFGLNTIN
+531 FGLNTIN

-545 EGDDVI
+545 EGDNAA
-551 TLGPYA
+551 TLESYA

-563 PVNLTA
+563 PVKLTA
-569 DIPDNAR
+569 DILDNAR
-576 VTGWKAEKIAAEGV
+576 VTGWKVEKIAAEGV
-590 TEVYGV
+590 IEVYDV

-606 AILTMPKGDLTVT
+606 ATLTMPHYDIFVT
-619 AEYEIIVDPGTS
+619 AEYVYEDGSVDPGTS

-715 EQGLMNDAED
+715 EQELLNDAED

-739 CLTWENAKQKGLFD
+739 CLTWEKAKQKGLFDQNNEA

>member
-1 MRFSAVFGMFLEIC
+1 
-15 FAFDSETDKTPKNS
+15 
-29 TLFSVVLSLDT
+29 
-40 IGGGGVEWGKWA
+40 
-52 FFLIVPEKRRKRR
+52 
-65 TKTMRKKSLRFIS
+65 MRKKSLRFIS

-107 VSEQEA
+107 VSEQKA
-113 ATVLSHDG
+113 ATPHPLG
-121 GTINAGHYIME
+121 GGEKIGETFVKAYGTVYTL
-132 SGNYTGGFT
+132 SGNYTQSIT
-141 IDTTGDV
+141 IETKQDITINIDDEV
-148 TIDITGEVTVTGVVK
+148 TITGVAK
-163 FLHVTGTGKV
+163 FLDVTGTGKV
-173 IINGTKDGVDQKIK
+173 TINGTKDGVDQKIK
-187 MTTNCKTVDTEDTGI
+187 MTTDHDHDVIDTGYTG
-202 VYLDAA
+202 VVFLEAA

-242 LNEVT
+242 LNKVT
-247 AEAGNRTGVVDCGK
+247 AEAGNRTDVVDCGK

-276 ASGIDSEVIDCRY
+276 ASGIDSKVIDCNS
-289 KGSVS
+289 KGT
-294 IYNAKLEMHNGG
+294 IYNATLEMHNGG
-306 NYVLSASGSSADL
+306 NYVLTASGSSAEL

-325 VVGENENSC
+325 IVGKNENSC

-355 QNYNGGLLYMLSGKA
+355 RNYNGGLLYMLSGKA

-380 QNGVTGILAQYL
+380 RNSVTGILAQYL
-392 GFASLNGPHKLTV
+392 GFAFLNGPHKLTV

-413 ENALSFGY
+413 KKALELEY

-436 DNETDIYLKNDSSTP
+436 NNETDIYLKNDSSTP
-451 TNAPQVELDEG
+451 ANAPQVELDEG

-469 ITVQVANPAEGVQI
+469 ITVEVAHPAEGVQI

-497 LTSKNDGWLIGYK
+497 LTSKNDGWLIGYE

-523 LTQREDDK
+523 LTQRKGDK
-531 HFGLNTIN
+531 YFGLNTIN

-545 EGDDVI
+545 KGDNVT

-557 QLKEGT
+557 QVKEDT
-563 PVNLTA
+563 EVTLTA
-569 DIPDNAR
+569 NAASGDTASGDKKFVR
-576 VTGWKAEKIAAEGV
+576 WKAEKV
-590 TEVYGV
+590 TADSVEDVSSLIV
-596 VDYDHENPET
+596 ADSENPET
-606 AILTMPKGDLTVT
+606 ATLTMPDYDIFVT
-619 AEYEIIVDPGTS
+619 AEYEEGATVDPGTGDS
-631 DTDYGGDIAAGVVIG
+631 DYGGDIAAGVGIG

-715 EQGLMNDAED
+715 EQELLNDAED

>member
-1 MRFSAVFGMFLEIC
+1 
-15 FAFDSETDKTPKNS
+15 
-29 TLFSVVLSLDT
+29 
-40 IGGGGVEWGKWA
+40 
-52 FFLIVPEKRRKRR
+52 
-65 TKTMRKKSLRFIS
+65 MRKKSLRFIS

-132 SGNYTGGFT
+132 GGNYTGGFT

-148 TIDITGEVTVTGVVK
+148 TIDITGEVTVTGVFK

-187 MTTNCKTVDTEDTGI
+187 MTTTFREVDTEDTGI

-242 LNEVT
+242 LNKVT
-247 AEAGNRTGVVDCGK
+247 AEAGNRTDVVDCGK

-276 ASGIDSEVIDCRY
+276 ASGIDSKVIDCNS
-289 KGSVS
+289 KGT
-294 IYNAKLEMHNGG
+294 IYNATLEMHNGG
-306 NYVLSASGSSADL
+306 NYVLTASGSSADL

-355 QNYNGGLLYMLSGKA
+355 KNYNGGLLYMLSGEA

-392 GFASLNGPHKLTV
+392 GFAFLNGPHKLTV

-413 ENALSFGY
+413 KKAFDLDY
-421 DPEGSDIKLKNVTFE
+421 DREGSDIELKNVTFE

-451 TNAPQVELDEG
+451 ANAPQVELDEG

-469 ITVQVANPAEGVQI
+469 ITVEVANPADGVQI

-488 GKDYQQSLK
+488 GEDYQQNLK
-497 LTSKNDGWLIGYK
+497 LTGKNDDWLIGYEK
-510 KDADGDADGEYRY
+510 GADGEYRY
-523 LTQREDDK
+523 LTQRKGNEYY
-531 HFGLNTIN
+531 GLNTIN

-545 EGDDVI
+545 EGDNAT
-551 TLGPYA
+551 TLKPYA

-563 PVNLTA
+563 PVKLTA
-569 DIPDNAR
+569 DILDNAR
-576 VTGWKAEKIAAEGV
+576 VTGWKVEKIAAEGV
-590 TEVYGV
+590 IEVYGV

-606 AILTMPKGDLTVT
+606 ATLTMPDYDIFVT
-619 AEYEIIVDPGTS
+619 AEYEYEDGSVDPGTS

-715 EQGLMNDAED
+715 EQGLLNDAED